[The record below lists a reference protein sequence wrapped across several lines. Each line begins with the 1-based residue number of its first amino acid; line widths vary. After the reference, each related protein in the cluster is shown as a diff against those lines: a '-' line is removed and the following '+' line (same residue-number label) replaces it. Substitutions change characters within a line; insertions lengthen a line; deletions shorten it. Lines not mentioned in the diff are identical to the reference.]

1 MDSAQLNDLYIIN
14 SKSGNDDEPDWET
27 LLPQYYHGREKN
39 YEIFPLPEKID
50 IEDLRKKILAK
61 HPERLIAVGGDGTV
75 SLAANIIAESEIIL
89 GIIPQGSANG
99 MAKEL
104 NISEKIPEALEI
116 LSEGEIRNCDLIR
129 VKEFNY
135 CLHMADL
142 GLNAQ
147 LIKYFDEGQK
157 RGMLGYAMVIF
168 KTLARKRKMTVT
180 LKTKEETVHHV
191 AYMVAL
197 ANASKYG
204 TGAVINPT
212 GKLDDGFFEVVVVRR
227 LNFGSLLKMLFKP
240 GLFNPE
246 KIEIFTVNEVKISSK
261 HKMHFQVDGE
271 YKGKVHYVNAEVAA
285 AAVKIMVAKK

>member
-1 MDSAQLNDLYIIN
+1 MDSVQLNDLYLVN
-14 SKSGNDDEPDWET
+14 SKSGKDDEPDWDV
-27 LLPQYYHGREKN
+27 LLKNHYKAKAEK
-39 YEIFPLPEKID
+39 YEIFPLPEKIELD
-50 IEDLRKKILAK
+50 ALREKILSK
-61 HPERLIAVGGDGTV
+61 NPGKLIAVGGDGTV
-75 SLAANIIAESEIIL
+75 SLAASIIAGTDIKL

-104 NISEKIPEALEI
+104 NIPEKIDAALQI
-116 LSEGEIRNCDLIR
+116 IHEGEVKNCDLIKI
-129 VKEFNY
+129 KEYGF

-142 GLNAQ
+142 GLNAH
-147 LIKYFDEGQK
+147 LIKHFEQGEK
-157 RGMLGYAMVIF
+157 RGMLGYALVIF
-168 KTLARKRKMTVT
+168 KTLARKRKMVLT
-180 LKTKEETVHHV
+180 LNTKGETVHRV

-204 TGAVINPT
+204 TGAVINPK

-271 YKGKVHYVNAEVAA
+271 YKGKVHYVNAEVAI
-285 AAVKIMVAKK
+285 AAVKILVEKK